1 MVRKVFELL
10 ASIWKVFYE
19 DKKYSQYSKMDTER
33 MPMTVQADWTGRRG
47 ERMCVCSCTIIM
59 IPPALE
65 SLVKHEEQKLL
76 IRSTLLDSRL
86 IHLYLR

>member
-1 MVRKVFELL
+1 
-10 ASIWKVFYE
+10 
-19 DKKYSQYSKMDTER
+19 MDTER

-76 IRSTLLDSRL
+76 IRSTLLDFTCL
-86 IHLYLR
+86 IFVFKITIPFSMIQITNA